1 MFRDVGTGILAEEG
15 RRKDLLPPILPPWRR
30 QRLVVYCNGRCTG
43 AAGRRIRPHPA
54 FWELRS
60 LPRIYEV
67 INEIKNAAGK
77 RRKKNRKK
85 KQSKTKQVEPG
96 QVLGPCSSLGFD
108 FLLLLL
114 WEMPRIISCISLH
127 STPTVLGI
135 FLRLSKAQG
144 FRFNLRE
151 PGPSCLTASLTCSVF
166 FPPLQVQISKL
177 MIITVKYEFCKVL
190 YSFFILLAINLGR
203 IFTGRIRC
211 GGLISAKN
219 EHLAGE
225 KWT

>member
-1 MFRDVGTGILAEEG
+1 MAKGHPKIRARYAILGAGFGFRDVGTGILAEEG

-85 KQSKTKQVEPG
+85 TVQDQASGTGPG
-96 QVLGPCSSLGFD
+96 TWSLLLTWIRFPCIALVGNAKDNFVHLFTFHSHSLG
-108 FLLLLL
+108 
-114 WEMPRIISCISLH
+114 H
-127 STPTVLGI
+127 

-166 FPPLQVQISKL
+166 FPAAP
-177 MIITVKYEFCKVL
+177 
-190 YSFFILLAINLGR
+190 
-203 IFTGRIRC
+203 
-211 GGLISAKN
+211 SAN
-219 EHLAGE
+219 FQADDNNREI
-225 KWT
+225 